1 MKNTQDRVNEVESSP
16 KNKIKFKS
24 VKQVII
30 EAVYE
35 TIYNDRYFLKV
46 M

>member
-30 EAVYE
+30 EALITR
-35 TIYNDRYFLKV
+35 TIASGIRNNL
-46 M
+46 

>member
-1 MKNTQDRVNEVESSP
+1 MKNTQDSVIEVESSP

-30 EAVYE
+30 EALITR
-35 TIYNDRYFLKV
+35 TIASEIRNNL
-46 M
+46 